1 MQNAIC
7 ERAVGGNGDPY
18 VSGAVPGDYWYVY
31 GDMKGTVIP
40 AGTKIHFY
48 FVTKLG
54 TMCSNYWMIEFKD
67 GEEWKPALPTS
78 TLQESATETLS
89 GAPINYSATITYNF
103 AGMLLDNKNNGAYI
117 PAEGIFTTTK
127 DMDEIVLRFGQAGRL
142 CLSGAKYAGKYIDCT
157 HASGQ
162 TRFSAQHPSNP
173 ETGEA
178 IKEYNQHVLL
188 EIVE

>member
-1 MQNAIC
+1 MPYVS
-7 ERAVGGNGDPY
+7 RAVGGNGDPY

-31 GDMKGTVIP
+31 GDMKGTTIP

-142 CLSGAKYAGKYIDCT
+142 CLSGAKYPGSISTAHTQVAK
-157 HASGQ
+157 
-162 TRFSAQHPSNP
+162 
-173 ETGEA
+173 
-178 IKEYNQHVLL
+178 HVFQRNIRVILKQVRQL
-188 EIVE
+188 KSITNMYCLKS